1 MSSQTLR
8 MLSRRKN
15 VDGYQNMFK
24 KQLEDVFA
32 LPPAPTPKP
41 SPRPTPRLKPRLTS
55 KLTPRPLP
63 RSTLALTSVSI
74 NDFEKSE
81 IAN

>member
-41 SPRPTPRLKPRLTS
+41 SPRPTLRLKPRLTS
-55 KLTPRPLP
+55 RLTPRPLP
-63 RSTLALTSVSI
+63 RSTLALTSISI
-74 NDFEKSE
+74 NDF
-81 IAN
+81 